1 MFEIIVLVSRYVFL
15 SFILY
20 FLWQCFVFISNER
33 GREIGNFELV
43 VSKQRVGISFMHMI
57 AFLILSY
64 INGEGIFN
72 LDTIVFSLISLLF
85 FIFVWIL
92 TNVVYRES
100 DSIMWNCVTFLMDI
114 GLIVLYRLNPIS
126 AEKQLIW
133 LIIAAIVTLLL
144 PLMLKIVSK
153 FEYLEYFY
161 LIAGWILFI
170 ATFVLADKKNGST
183 NWIIIDANK
192 GIGFQPSEIIKFLFI
207 FYLACVFRRKI
218 SIKKFIFCAVMSAG
232 YVISLVLQKD
242 LGGAL
247 IFFMTYMIMM
257 YISTGNEKLFFA
269 GMGAASIAAF
279 LAYYVFPHIRVRV
292 KAWQNPW
299 NDVEG
304 GGYQILQSLF
314 AIGTGGLL
322 GSGLKQGY
330 PKYIPVVESDFIFS
344 AICEEFGGLFG
355 ICIIGVFIVIFYRGV
370 HIALRCHRKFY
381 ALISAGITNML
392 ALQTF
397 LILGGVIK
405 LIPLTGVT
413 LPFISYGGTS
423 ILVSVIMI
431 GFLQWIYS
439 YYKMQEDDPEE
450 VRGVLP

>member
-1 MFEIIVLVSRYVFL
+1 MFEIVVLISKYVFL
-15 SFILY
+15 FFIIN
-20 FLWQCFVFISNER
+20 FLWQCFVFILNER
-33 GREIGNFELV
+33 GKEIGNFELV

-64 INGEGIFN
+64 INGEAMFD
-72 LDTIVFSLISLLF
+72 LDDIVFSLISLLF
-85 FIFVWIL
+85 FIFIWLL
-92 TNVVYRES
+92 TNVVYKES
-100 DSIMWNCVTFLMDI
+100 DLIMWNSVTFLMDI
-114 GLIVLYRLNPIS
+114 GLIILYRLNPVS
-126 AEKQLIW
+126 AERQLMW
-133 LIIAAIVTLLL
+133 LIIATVITLLL
-144 PLMLKIVSK
+144 PLILKIITK

-161 LIAGWILFI
+161 LITGWILFI
-170 ATFVLADKKNGST
+170 ATFVLADEKNGST
-183 NWIIIDANK
+183 NWIIIDADK

-207 FYLACVFRRKI
+207 FYLACVFRKKV
-218 SIKKFIFCAVMSAG
+218 SAKKFIFCSVMSAG
-232 YVISLVLQKD
+232 YVVSLVLQKD

-257 YISTGNEKLFFA
+257 YISTNNEKLFFA
-269 GMGAASIAAF
+269 GMVVACIAAF
-279 LAYYVFPHIRVRV
+279 LVYNKFPHIRVRV

-299 NDVEG
+299 SDVEG

-314 AIGTGGLL
+314 AISTGGLL
-322 GSGLKQGY
+322 GSGLTQGY
-330 PKYIPVVESDFIFS
+330 PSYVPIVESDFIFS
-344 AICEEFGGLFG
+344 AICEEFGGLFAIG
-355 ICIIGVFIVIFYRGV
+355 VIGVFIVIFYRGV

-439 YYKMQEDDPEE
+439 YYKMQEDEPEE
-450 VRGVLP
+450 IRGVLP